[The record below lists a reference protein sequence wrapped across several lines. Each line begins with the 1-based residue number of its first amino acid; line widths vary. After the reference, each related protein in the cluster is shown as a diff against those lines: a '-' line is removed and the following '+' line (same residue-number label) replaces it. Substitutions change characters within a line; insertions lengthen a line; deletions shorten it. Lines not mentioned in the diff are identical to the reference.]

1 MADALEDLLDILHE
15 AIVED
20 GLVEFDMAEVTLTLS
35 GLSAGLT
42 LLIQSGDSEPEI
54 VGSSSNW
61 LHPLIEPRLGDLR
74 NGP

>member
-1 MADALEDLLDILHE
+1 VADALEYLLDILHE

-61 LHPLIEPRLGDLR
+61 LHTLIEPRLGDLR